1 MSGFGDGP
9 IIACS
14 SRASAS
20 KERDL
25 RQAVRSVGTRSA
37 LVSALTHRKMAKTT
51 RAKYNRSAQ
60 RFPEIN
66 PIPQAS
72 TPQQQEVANN
82 SGSTSSL
89 LSVHLCPGL
98 KAAPAALQAPFPSSH
113 LLPRRFRHPPPCHF
127 CSGTWGWAAGTRPLS
142 ATTVPVRLAL
152 PASGSRPGR
161 LEGLCPPYLL
171 SQAFN

>member
-1 MSGFGDGP
+1 MGS
-9 IIACS
+9 ATARS
-14 SRASAS
+14 SPARAEPLQA
-20 KERDL
+20 KRGTCG
-25 RQAVRSVGTRSA
+25 RQRAVWAHAVPLFLLSPTG
-37 LVSALTHRKMAKTT
+37 KMAKTT

-98 KAAPAALQAPFPSSH
+98 KAVPAALQAPFPSSH